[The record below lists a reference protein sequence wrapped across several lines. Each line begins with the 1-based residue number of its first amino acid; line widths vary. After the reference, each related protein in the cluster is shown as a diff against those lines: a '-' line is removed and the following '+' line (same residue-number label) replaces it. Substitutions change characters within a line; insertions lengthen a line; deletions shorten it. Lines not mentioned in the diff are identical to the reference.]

1 MPRAGLSRIALA
13 AAVAAAVWLASGFP
27 AEWVAYLAAALGVVY
42 GAVLAAAP
50 GVFRGSPRAWLWRAV
65 VDVALISILTYATGG
80 VSSPFFALY
89 LLAALGAVEASGRA
103 DVQAMI
109 ALLLAGYLSAVLAR
123 MTSFEPSAAVTAC
136 VQAAALVLA
145 CYLAGKAGSELDRL
159 REESVQKSE
168 SLVSEERYGER
179 LSDSLTGLGPALALL
194 RPRDMLQW
202 AAEAAQRSAGASYAH
217 VSVLEGSLHRTVA
230 GESLD
235 SYPSWWHPEIQRLT
249 LWSARSGQTLYHA
262 PDIPGI
268 GSFLTLPIADE
279 DESHGYGALLVGGEH
294 FGEEEE
300 RILRR
305 ISREAAR
312 ALARREEAPAGRD
325 PVSRL
330 PNHAS
335 LRQALQR
342 ENIYNG
348 AITLLCAGIEGLE
361 RHSKLHG
368 PAASEDLLRE
378 IGGQLDASTYRAF
391 QTSADEI
398 AVLVSGKSENR
409 IRRSALGLKSLIE
422 NLTSGSAAPF
432 TVYVGITHI
441 EDGAPYAPE
450 EALRS
455 ARRALPDARLSPEGI
470 ARRVETE
477 PGRATDTSGMI
488 RALVEAAEAHDDQLG
503 DHMRGVSR
511 LSRNLGVQ
519 LGLPEHRLR
528 TLETGA
534 LLHDVG
540 KIGLPQSLLRKPS
553 SLNDEEYETMKR
565 HPDLGV
571 KILEPVEE
579 FGHVLPVVK
588 HHHERHDGAGYPDG
602 LRGEDIPLE
611 ARITFVADALDSMTR
626 ERVYQPGLPLQTAVR
641 EITDGSGTQFD
652 PEVVEALLAL
662 LQSDRRGLR
671 LAT

>member
-1 MPRAGLSRIALA
+1 MPSAGLSRVTLAVALA
-13 AAVAAAVWLASGFP
+13 AAVWFAGGFP
-27 AEWVAYLAAALGVVY
+27 AEWAAYLAAALGVVY

-50 GVFRGSPRAWLWRAV
+50 GALRDSPRTWLWRAV
-65 VDVALISILTYATGG
+65 VDVALISLLTYATGG

-89 LLAALGAVEASGRA
+89 LLAALGAVEASGKSEI
-103 DVQAMI
+103 QAMT
-109 ALLLAGYLSAVLAR
+109 ALLLAGYLTAALAG
-123 MTSFEPSAAVTAC
+123 MASFEPSVVVTAC

-145 CYLAGKAGSELDRL
+145 CYLSGKAGAELERI
-159 REESVQKSE
+159 REESDQKSE
-168 SLVSEERYGER
+168 AIASEESYGER
-179 LSDSLTGLGPALALL
+179 LSGSLRELGPALALL
-194 RPRDMLQW
+194 RPQDMLQW
-202 AAEAAQRSAGASYAH
+202 AAESAQRSAGASYAH
-217 VSVLEGSLHRTVA
+217 VSILEGSLHRTVA
-230 GESLD
+230 GEVLD
-235 SYPSWWHPEIQRLT
+235 SYPSWWHPEVQRLT
-249 LWSARSGQTLYHA
+249 LWSARSGQTMYHD
-262 PDIPGI
+262 PEIPGI
-268 GSFLTLPIADE
+268 GSFLALPIADE
-279 DESHGYGALLVGGEH
+279 DETYGYGALLVGGED

-305 ISREAAR
+305 IARETAR
-312 ALARREEAPAGRD
+312 ALAHREEAPAGRD

-335 LRQALQR
+335 LRRVLQL

-348 AITLLCAGIEGLE
+348 AVTLLCAEIEGLQ
-361 RHSKLHG
+361 RHSKLYG
-368 PAASEDLLRE
+368 AAASEDLLRE
-378 IGGQLDASTYRAF
+378 IGSQLDASTYRAF

-409 IRRSALGLKSLIE
+409 IRRAALGLKNLIE
-422 NLTSGSAAPF
+422 SLTSASAAPF
-432 TVYVGITHI
+432 TVHVGITQI

-450 EALRS
+450 DALHS
-455 ARRALPDARLSPEGI
+455 ARRALTEARLSPEGI
-470 ARRVETE
+470 ARRTETE
-477 PGRATDTSGMI
+477 PGRVTDTSGMV

-511 LSRNLGVQ
+511 LAGRLGEQ

-553 SLNDEEYETMKR
+553 SLNEEEYETMKC

-579 FGHVLPVVK
+579 LRHALPVVK

-602 LRGEDIPLE
+602 LQGKDIPLE

-626 ERVYQPGLPLQTAVR
+626 ERVYQPGLPLKTAVQ

-662 LQSDRRGLR
+662 LQYDRRGLR